1 MNKVTISE
9 LDGEQ
14 YERIDNLADI
24 RLVDSYIKSIESLQ
38 IHLMSEGFEAKEI
51 YEYLVTLMVNQC

>member
-1 MNKVTISE
+1 MNKVTVSE
-9 LDGEQ
+9 LGGEQ
-14 YERIDNLADI
+14 YERMDNLADT

-38 IHLMSEGFEAKEI
+38 TDLMNEGFEAKEI

>member
-1 MNKVTISE
+1 MNKVTVSE
-9 LDGEQ
+9 LGGEQ
-14 YERIDNLADI
+14 YERMDNLADT

-38 IHLMSEGFEAKEI
+38 IDLMNEGFEAKEI

>member
-9 LDGEQ
+9 LDREQ